1 MTRLEAD
8 IVCTPTLEIGKV
20 YVIKIWTELV
30 LRRLMT
36 AGENVT
42 SIALWKACLNLTH
55 SDTLSREQFIHSF
68 SLPRRTLTR
77 PRIPSQVDCTTR
89 LVRGRARGPP
99 RSRASHR
106 SSEESLRTCREERC
120 YCGCVLGGP
129 SSCMVVN
136 LLTLDFGPP
145 VPQDQVKMLDQSHHL
160 LASQRQELTD
170 MLERTQVSLSVT
182 QVLWLEVQ
190 TLTSVCRS
198 SGLRVRLFRSGLDQG
213 APPQAD

>member
-1 MTRLEAD
+1 
-8 IVCTPTLEIGKV
+8 
-20 YVIKIWTELV
+20 
-30 LRRLMT
+30 
-36 AGENVT
+36 
-42 SIALWKACLNLTH
+42 
-55 SDTLSREQFIHSF
+55 
-68 SLPRRTLTR
+68 
-77 PRIPSQVDCTTR
+77 
-89 LVRGRARGPP
+89 
-99 RSRASHR
+99 
-106 SSEESLRTCREERC
+106 
-120 YCGCVLGGP
+120 
-129 SSCMVVN
+129 MVVN